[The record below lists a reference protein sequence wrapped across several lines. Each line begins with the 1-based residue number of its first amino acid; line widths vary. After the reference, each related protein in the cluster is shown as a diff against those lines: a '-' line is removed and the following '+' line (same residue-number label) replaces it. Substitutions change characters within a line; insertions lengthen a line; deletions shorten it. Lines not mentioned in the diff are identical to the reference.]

1 MRARSPACPLLPDH
15 GAGLMQ
21 AASSAFIH
29 ATHVT
34 AAVSAGAMAL
44 AVVIVLAFMPNR
56 ST

>member
-1 MRARSPACPLLPDH
+1 
-15 GAGLMQ
+15 MQ